1 MAKCYRC
8 FREDLK
14 HLSEARVG
22 DALLAPVCKCGE
34 HYVLQS
40 VDMEN
45 LTAFIACPLHA
56 SGSEEHEAHKV
67 DLYLTGEWDA
77 LPDLY
82 VLVHARRYAGIP
94 CILKGHIKEVAMQL
108 AKFARSKCKGRMTDA
123 SVRYYANAFEAA
135 LRRDAEKEET
145 TELQL
150 VAYSSPFEVGINAG
164 RSQKV
169 VVPATLHDIYDEPVE
184 FEWRDVRYAK

>member
-1 MAKCYRC
+1 MKCHIC
-8 FREDLK
+8 FKEGFVFIGQAHIGDRLIAPICSCGK
-14 HLSEARVG
+14 HFEFR
-22 DALLAPVCKCGE
+22 
-34 HYVLQS
+34 S
-40 VDMEN
+40 VDAEN
-45 LTAFIACPLHA
+45 LTALICCQDYPAA
-56 SGSEEHEAHKV
+56 GHEGHEME
-67 DLYLTGEWDA
+67 LYLTGEWDA

-94 CILKGHIKEVAMQL
+94 CIVKGHVRDVALQL

-123 SVRYYANAFEAA
+123 SVRCYADAFEAA

-145 TELQL
+145 SELQL

-184 FEWRDVRYAK
+184 FEWRDVRCAK

>member
-1 MAKCYRC
+1 
-8 FREDLK
+8 
-14 HLSEARVG
+14 
-22 DALLAPVCKCGE
+22 
-34 HYVLQS
+34 
-40 VDMEN
+40 MEN
-45 LTAFIACPLHA
+45 LTAVVACPKGCEGHQTELR
-56 SGSEEHEAHKV
+56 
-67 DLYLTGEWDA
+67 LTGEWDA

-82 VLVHARRYAGIP
+82 VLVHARRYGRIP
-94 CILKGHIKEVAMQL
+94 CILKGHIRDVALQL

-123 SVRYYANAFEAA
+123 SVRYYANVFEAA

-169 VVPATLHDIYDEPVE
+169 VVPATLHDLYDEPVE
-184 FEWRDVRYAK
+184 FEWRDVRM